1 MQFLPNK
8 YFCFFSFII
17 TFADEL
23 TKHIFYFEKN
33 CDNISSNRLFAL
45 LFCSRNTRHQY
56 RQRTS
61 GCFAI
66 SHNKEVPYDANIPID
81 SIISW
86 TDELAPTLKSP
97 KTEEA
102 YFTLVLWEVNAY
114 IMRGDL
120 SLAIDRARL
129 MYEYAKDIKS
139 NFGIALSNQ
148 AVGQAYS
155 ASNIQDKALI
165 SYMDALRYLPENNPQ
180 TYRLLVKIS
189 TQLQQMNRLEEA
201 MEYVKKLNPLLE
213 QNPEH
218 PLAIPILI
226 ENATYYISSGDQDT
240 ALQYLYRADSI
251 YKNHTHE
258 IAHEF
263 SINYYTAACYRALA
277 ADYHDKEKADEALAL
292 YNQLLEVV
300 SNNKRSLEYRWIC
313 AEKIYLYKLLGRF
326 DEACQIY
333 KELYS
338 VTDTLA
344 SKSYI
349 RQINA
354 LKATYQV
361 DEIELENKAQ
371 QNKMVVVLIFIGLGL
386 LTFISMLAIWLR
398 RQKKIVVMSTETL
411 EQLRHNA
418 ENATRAK
425 SIFLSNMSHEI
436 RTPLNALSGFSA
448 LLTEEGL
455 DDSTR
460 RQCTDIIQQNSE
472 LLLKLINDVIDL
484 SSLEFGKMQFNIAE
498 HDAVATCRN
507 VTDTVG
513 KVKQT
518 QAELLFETSLEE
530 LYIETDDS
538 RLQQVLINL
547 LINATKFTPDGS
559 ITLKLE
565 KQSEEMAL
573 FSVTDTGCGIPKE
586 KQASIFQRFEKL
598 DENAQGSGLGL
609 SICQLIIEHIGGK
622 IWIDPDYTGGSRF
635 VFTHPIHQ
643 TRSNSKKED

>member
-1 MQFLPNK
+1 ML
-8 YFCFFSFII
+8 FSFAAGTHATSTDKERLTALQSLI
-17 TFADEL
+17 T
-23 TKHIFYFEKN
+23 
-33 CDNISSNRLFAL
+33 
-45 LFCSRNTRHQY
+45 
-56 RQRTS
+56 
-61 GCFAI
+61 
-66 SHNKEVPYDANIPID
+66 KEVPYDANIPID

-148 AVGQAYS
+148 AIGQAYS
-155 ASNIQDKALI
+155 ASNIQDKALS

-201 MEYVKKLNPLLE
+201 MEYVEKLNPLLE

-240 ALQYLYRADSI
+240 ALQYLHQADSI

-292 YNQLLEVV
+292 YNQLLEGV

-398 RQKKIVVMSTETL
+398 RQKKVVVMSTETL

-484 SSLEFGKMQFNIAE
+484 SSLEFGKMQFSIAE

-565 KQSEEMAL
+565 KQSEKMAL

-643 TRSNSKKED
+643 TRNNSKKED

>member
-1 MQFLPNK
+1 MRKIAIISAVTGLLL
-8 YFCFFSFII
+8 FSFAMGICANSI
-17 TFADEL
+17 DQ
-23 TKHIFYFEKN
+23 KHLAAMQSLIA
-33 CDNISSNRLFAL
+33 R
-45 LFCSRNTRHQY
+45 
-56 RQRTS
+56 
-61 GCFAI
+61 
-66 SHNKEVPYDANIPID
+66 EVPYDTNIPID
-81 SIISW
+81 SVISW
-86 TDELAPTLKSP
+86 SNELAPALKSN
-97 KTEEA
+97 KTEET
-102 YFTLVLWEVNAY
+102 YFTMLLWQVSAY
-114 IMRGDL
+114 IMQGDL

-129 MYEYAKDIKS
+129 MYEHAKEMNS
-139 NFGIALSNQ
+139 TFGIALANQ

-155 ASNIQDKALI
+155 ASYIQEKALS
-165 SYMDALRYLPENNPQ
+165 SYQDALRYLPENNPQ

-189 TQLQQMNRLEEA
+189 MLLQQMNRLDEA
-201 MEYVKKLNPLLE
+201 MVYVSKLNLLLE
-213 QNPEH
+213 QQPAH
-218 PLAIPILI
+218 PLAVPILI

-240 ALQYLYRADSI
+240 ALKYLQRADSI

-258 IAHEF
+258 LAHEF

-277 ADYHDKEKADEALAL
+277 ADHNDKKKADEALAL
-292 YNQLLEVV
+292 YNELLEVV

-326 DEACQIY
+326 DEACKIY
-333 KELYS
+333 QDLYA

-354 LKATYQV
+354 LKATYQI
-361 DEIELENKAQ
+361 DELELENRAQ
-371 QNKMVVVLIFIGLGL
+371 QNKMIVYFIFIGLGL
-386 LTFISMLAIWLR
+386 LAFISVLAIWQR
-398 RQKKIVVMSTETL
+398 RQKRIVTISTETL
-411 EQLRHNA
+411 EQSRWNA

-425 SIFLSNMSHEI
+425 SVFLSNMSHEI
-436 RTPLNALSGFSA
+436 RTPLNALSGFSS

-455 DDSTR
+455 DDATR
-460 RQCTDIIQQNSE
+460 KQCTEIIQQNSE

-484 SSLEFGKMQFNIAE
+484 SSLEFGKMQFSIGKY
-498 HDAVATCRN
+498 DAVAICKN

-518 QAELLFETSLEE
+518 QAELLFDSSLEE
-530 LYIETDDS
+530 LYMETDAS

-565 KQSEEMAL
+565 KESDETAL

-586 KQASIFQRFEKL
+586 KQANIFQRFEKL

-609 SICQLIIEHIGGK
+609 SICQLIIEHIGGR
-622 IWIDPDYTGGSRF
+622 IWIDPNYTGGSRF
-635 VFTHPIHQ
+635 MFTHPINQ
-643 TRSNSKKED
+643 VQGKQKKEGRP

>member
-1 MQFLPNK
+1 ML
-8 YFCFFSFII
+8 FSFAAGTHATSTDKERLTALQSLI
-17 TFADEL
+17 T
-23 TKHIFYFEKN
+23 
-33 CDNISSNRLFAL
+33 
-45 LFCSRNTRHQY
+45 
-56 RQRTS
+56 
-61 GCFAI
+61 
-66 SHNKEVPYDANIPID
+66 KEVPYDANIPID

-148 AVGQAYS
+148 AIGQAYS
-155 ASNIQDKALI
+155 ASNIQDKALS

-201 MEYVKKLNPLLE
+201 MEYVEKLNPLLE

-240 ALQYLYRADSI
+240 ALQYLHQADSI

-313 AEKIYLYKLLGRF
+313 AEKIYLYKLLGHF

-398 RQKKIVVMSTETL
+398 RQKKVVVMSTETL

-448 LLTEEGL
+448 LLTVEGL

-484 SSLEFGKMQFNIAE
+484 SSLEFGKMQFSIAE

-565 KQSEEMAL
+565 KQSEKMAL

-643 TRSNSKKED
+643 TRNNSKKED

>member
-1 MQFLPNK
+1 LRKIAIISAVTGFLL
-8 YFCFFSFII
+8 FSFAAG
-17 TFADEL
+17 T
-23 TKHIFYFEKN
+23 Y
-33 CDNISSNRLFAL
+33 
-45 LFCSRNTRHQY
+45 
-56 RQRTS
+56 
-61 GCFAI
+61 AI
-66 SHNKEVPYDANIPID
+66 STDKERLAALQSLIAKEVPYDANIPID

-240 ALQYLYRADSI
+240 ALQYLHRADSI

-398 RQKKIVVMSTETL
+398 RQKKVVVMSTETL

-484 SSLEFGKMQFNIAE
+484 SSLEFGKMQFSIAE

-643 TRSNSKKED
+643 TRNNSKKED

>member
-1 MQFLPNK
+1 ML
-8 YFCFFSFII
+8 FSFAAG
-17 TFADEL
+17 T
-23 TKHIFYFEKN
+23 Y
-33 CDNISSNRLFAL
+33 
-45 LFCSRNTRHQY
+45 
-56 RQRTS
+56 
-61 GCFAI
+61 AI
-66 SHNKEVPYDANIPID
+66 STDKERLAALQSLIAKEVPYDANIPID

-240 ALQYLYRADSI
+240 ALQYLHRADSI

-398 RQKKIVVMSTETL
+398 RQKKVVVMSTETL

-484 SSLEFGKMQFNIAE
+484 SSLEFGKMQFSLAE

-643 TRSNSKKED
+643 TRNNSKKED

>member
-1 MQFLPNK
+1 ML
-8 YFCFFSFII
+8 FSFAAGTHATSTDKERLTALQSLI
-17 TFADEL
+17 T
-23 TKHIFYFEKN
+23 
-33 CDNISSNRLFAL
+33 
-45 LFCSRNTRHQY
+45 
-56 RQRTS
+56 
-61 GCFAI
+61 
-66 SHNKEVPYDANIPID
+66 KEVPYDANIPID

-148 AVGQAYS
+148 AIGQAYS
-155 ASNIQDKALI
+155 ASNIQDKALS

-201 MEYVKKLNPLLE
+201 MEYVEKLNPLLE

-240 ALQYLYRADSI
+240 ALQYLHQADSI

-313 AEKIYLYKLLGRF
+313 AEKIYLYKLLGHF

-398 RQKKIVVMSTETL
+398 RQKKVVVMSTETL

-484 SSLEFGKMQFNIAE
+484 SSLEFGKMQFSIAE

-518 QAELLFETSLEE
+518 QAELLLETSLEE

-565 KQSEEMAL
+565 KQSEKMAL

-643 TRSNSKKED
+643 TRNNSKKED

>member
-1 MQFLPNK
+1 ML
-8 YFCFFSFII
+8 FSFAAGTHATSTDKERLTALQSLI
-17 TFADEL
+17 T
-23 TKHIFYFEKN
+23 
-33 CDNISSNRLFAL
+33 
-45 LFCSRNTRHQY
+45 
-56 RQRTS
+56 
-61 GCFAI
+61 
-66 SHNKEVPYDANIPID
+66 KEVPYDANITID

-148 AVGQAYS
+148 AIGQAYS
-155 ASNIQDKALI
+155 ASNIQDKALS

-201 MEYVKKLNPLLE
+201 MEYVEKLNPLLE

-240 ALQYLYRADSI
+240 ALQYLHQADSI

-313 AEKIYLYKLLGRF
+313 AEKIYLYKLLGHF

-398 RQKKIVVMSTETL
+398 RQKKVVVMSTETL

-484 SSLEFGKMQFNIAE
+484 SSLEFGKMQFSIAE
-498 HDAVATCRN
+498 HDTVATCRN

-565 KQSEEMAL
+565 KQSEKMAL

-643 TRSNSKKED
+643 TRNNSKKED

>member
-1 MQFLPNK
+1 ML
-8 YFCFFSFII
+8 FSFAAGTHATSTDKERLTALQSLI
-17 TFADEL
+17 T
-23 TKHIFYFEKN
+23 
-33 CDNISSNRLFAL
+33 
-45 LFCSRNTRHQY
+45 
-56 RQRTS
+56 
-61 GCFAI
+61 
-66 SHNKEVPYDANIPID
+66 KEVPYDANIPID

-148 AVGQAYS
+148 AIGQAYS
-155 ASNIQDKALI
+155 ASNIQDKALS

-201 MEYVKKLNPLLE
+201 MEYVEKLNPLLE

-240 ALQYLYRADSI
+240 ALQYLHQADSI

-398 RQKKIVVMSTETL
+398 RQKKVVVMSTETL

-484 SSLEFGKMQFNIAE
+484 SSLEFGKMQFSIAE

-643 TRSNSKKED
+643 TRNNSKKED

>member
-1 MQFLPNK
+1 ML
-8 YFCFFSFII
+8 FSF
-17 TFADEL
+17 AAGA
-23 TKHIFYFEKN
+23 Y
-33 CDNISSNRLFAL
+33 
-45 LFCSRNTRHQY
+45 
-56 RQRTS
+56 
-61 GCFAI
+61 AI
-66 SHNKEVPYDANIPID
+66 STDKERLAALQSLIAKEVPYDANIPID

-240 ALQYLYRADSI
+240 ALQYLHRADSI

-263 SINYYTAACYRALA
+263 SSNYYTAACYRALA

-398 RQKKIVVMSTETL
+398 RQKKVVVMSTETL

-484 SSLEFGKMQFNIAE
+484 SSLEFGKMQFSIAE

-643 TRSNSKKED
+643 TRNNSKKED

>member
-1 MQFLPNK
+1 ML
-8 YFCFFSFII
+8 FSFAAG
-17 TFADEL
+17 T
-23 TKHIFYFEKN
+23 Y
-33 CDNISSNRLFAL
+33 
-45 LFCSRNTRHQY
+45 
-56 RQRTS
+56 
-61 GCFAI
+61 AI
-66 SHNKEVPYDANIPID
+66 STDKERLAALQSLIAKEVPYDANIPID

-155 ASNIQDKALI
+155 ASTIQDKAL
-165 SYMDALRYLPENNPQ
+165 SSDMDALRYLPENHPQ

-201 MEYVKKLNPLLE
+201 MEYVKKLNLLLE

-240 ALQYLYRADSI
+240 ALQYLHRADSI

-313 AEKIYLYKLLGRF
+313 AEKIYLYKLLGHF

-398 RQKKIVVMSTETL
+398 RQKKVVVMSTETL

-484 SSLEFGKMQFNIAE
+484 SSLEFGKMQFSIAE

-565 KQSEEMAL
+565 KQSEKMAL

-643 TRSNSKKED
+643 TRNNSKKED

>member
-1 MQFLPNK
+1 ML
-8 YFCFFSFII
+8 FSFAAG
-17 TFADEL
+17 T
-23 TKHIFYFEKN
+23 Y
-33 CDNISSNRLFAL
+33 
-45 LFCSRNTRHQY
+45 
-56 RQRTS
+56 
-61 GCFAI
+61 AI
-66 SHNKEVPYDANIPID
+66 STDKERLAALQSLIAKEVPYDANIPID

-148 AVGQAYS
+148 AIGQAYS
-155 ASNIQDKALI
+155 ASNIQDKALS

-240 ALQYLYRADSI
+240 ALQYLHQADSI

-313 AEKIYLYKLLGRF
+313 AEKIYLYKLLGHF

-398 RQKKIVVMSTETL
+398 RQKKVVVMSTETL

-484 SSLEFGKMQFNIAE
+484 SSLEFGKMQFSIAE

-643 TRSNSKKED
+643 TRNNSKKED

>member
-1 MQFLPNK
+1 ML
-8 YFCFFSFII
+8 FSFAAGTHATSTDKERLTALQSLI
-17 TFADEL
+17 T
-23 TKHIFYFEKN
+23 
-33 CDNISSNRLFAL
+33 
-45 LFCSRNTRHQY
+45 
-56 RQRTS
+56 
-61 GCFAI
+61 
-66 SHNKEVPYDANIPID
+66 KEVPYDANITID

-148 AVGQAYS
+148 AIGQAYS
-155 ASNIQDKALI
+155 ASNIQDKALS

-189 TQLQQMNRLEEA
+189 TQIQQMNRLEEA
-201 MEYVKKLNPLLE
+201 MEYVEKLNPLLE

-240 ALQYLYRADSI
+240 ALQYLHQADSI

-313 AEKIYLYKLLGRF
+313 AEKIYLYKLLGHF

-398 RQKKIVVMSTETL
+398 RQKKVVVMSTETL

-484 SSLEFGKMQFNIAE
+484 SSLEFGKMQFSIAE

-565 KQSEEMAL
+565 KQSEKMAL

-643 TRSNSKKED
+643 TRNNSKKED

>member
-1 MQFLPNK
+1 ML
-8 YFCFFSFII
+8 FSFAAGTHATSTDKERLTALQSLI
-17 TFADEL
+17 T
-23 TKHIFYFEKN
+23 
-33 CDNISSNRLFAL
+33 
-45 LFCSRNTRHQY
+45 
-56 RQRTS
+56 
-61 GCFAI
+61 
-66 SHNKEVPYDANIPID
+66 KEVPYDANIPID

-148 AVGQAYS
+148 AIGQAYS
-155 ASNIQDKALI
+155 ASNIQDKALS

-201 MEYVKKLNPLLE
+201 MEYVEKLNPLLE

-240 ALQYLYRADSI
+240 ALQYLHQADSI

-313 AEKIYLYKLLGRF
+313 AEKIYLYKLLGHF

-398 RQKKIVVMSTETL
+398 RQKKVVVMSTETL

-484 SSLEFGKMQFNIAE
+484 SSLEFGKMQFSIAE

-565 KQSEEMAL
+565 KQSEKMAL

-598 DENAQGSGLGL
+598 DDNAQGSGLGL

-643 TRSNSKKED
+643 TRNNSKKED

>member
-1 MQFLPNK
+1 ML
-8 YFCFFSFII
+8 FSFAAG
-17 TFADEL
+17 T
-23 TKHIFYFEKN
+23 Y
-33 CDNISSNRLFAL
+33 
-45 LFCSRNTRHQY
+45 
-56 RQRTS
+56 
-61 GCFAI
+61 AI
-66 SHNKEVPYDANIPID
+66 STDKERLAALQSLIAKEVPYDANIPID

-148 AVGQAYS
+148 AIGQAYS
-155 ASNIQDKALI
+155 ASNIQDKALS

-201 MEYVKKLNPLLE
+201 MEYVEKLNPLLE

-240 ALQYLYRADSI
+240 ALQYLHRADSI

-398 RQKKIVVMSTETL
+398 RQKKVVVMSTETL

-484 SSLEFGKMQFNIAE
+484 SSLEFGKMQFSIAE

-565 KQSEEMAL
+565 KQSEKMAL

-643 TRSNSKKED
+643 TRNNSKKED

>member
-1 MQFLPNK
+1 MRKIAIISAVTGFLL
-8 YFCFFSFII
+8 FSFAAG
-17 TFADEL
+17 T
-23 TKHIFYFEKN
+23 Y
-33 CDNISSNRLFAL
+33 
-45 LFCSRNTRHQY
+45 
-56 RQRTS
+56 
-61 GCFAI
+61 AI
-66 SHNKEVPYDANIPID
+66 STDKERLAALQSLIAKEVPYDANIPID

-240 ALQYLYRADSI
+240 ALQYLHRADSI

-398 RQKKIVVMSTETL
+398 RQKKVVVMSTETL

-484 SSLEFGKMQFNIAE
+484 SSLEFGKMQFSIAE

-586 KQASIFQRFEKL
+586 NRQAYSSVLKNWMKMRKEVDL
-598 DENAQGSGLGL
+598 AYL
-609 SICQLIIEHIGGK
+609 SV
-622 IWIDPDYTGGSRF
+622 S
-635 VFTHPIHQ
+635 
-643 TRSNSKKED
+643 

>member
-1 MQFLPNK
+1 ML
-8 YFCFFSFII
+8 FSFAAGTHATSADKERLAALQSLI
-17 TFADEL
+17 T
-23 TKHIFYFEKN
+23 
-33 CDNISSNRLFAL
+33 
-45 LFCSRNTRHQY
+45 
-56 RQRTS
+56 
-61 GCFAI
+61 
-66 SHNKEVPYDANIPID
+66 KEVPYDANIPID

-226 ENATYYISSGDQDT
+226 ENATYYISSGDQNT
-240 ALQYLYRADSI
+240 ALQYLHRADSI

-277 ADYHDKEKADEALAL
+277 ADYHNKEKADEALAL

-398 RQKKIVVMSTETL
+398 RQKKVVVMSTETL
-411 EQLRHNA
+411 EQLRYNA

-484 SSLEFGKMQFNIAE
+484 SSLEFGKMQFSIAE

-586 KQASIFQRFEKL
+586 KQASIFRRFEKL

>member
-1 MQFLPNK
+1 ML
-8 YFCFFSFII
+8 FSFAAGTHATSTDKERLTALQSLI
-17 TFADEL
+17 T
-23 TKHIFYFEKN
+23 
-33 CDNISSNRLFAL
+33 
-45 LFCSRNTRHQY
+45 
-56 RQRTS
+56 
-61 GCFAI
+61 
-66 SHNKEVPYDANIPID
+66 KEVPYDANIPID

-148 AVGQAYS
+148 AIGQAYS
-155 ASNIQDKALI
+155 ASNIQDKALS

-201 MEYVKKLNPLLE
+201 MEYVEKLNPLLE

-240 ALQYLYRADSI
+240 ALQYLHQADSI

-313 AEKIYLYKLLGRF
+313 AEKIYLYNLLGHF

-398 RQKKIVVMSTETL
+398 RQKKVVVMSTETL

-484 SSLEFGKMQFNIAE
+484 SSLEFGKMQFSIAE

-565 KQSEEMAL
+565 KQSEKMAL

-643 TRSNSKKED
+643 TRNNSKKED

>member
-1 MQFLPNK
+1 ML
-8 YFCFFSFII
+8 FSFAAGTHATSTDKERLTALQSLI
-17 TFADEL
+17 T
-23 TKHIFYFEKN
+23 
-33 CDNISSNRLFAL
+33 
-45 LFCSRNTRHQY
+45 
-56 RQRTS
+56 
-61 GCFAI
+61 
-66 SHNKEVPYDANIPID
+66 KEVPYDANIPID

-86 TDELAPTLKSP
+86 TDELAPTLKFP

-148 AVGQAYS
+148 AIGQAYS
-155 ASNIQDKALI
+155 ASNIQDKALS

-201 MEYVKKLNPLLE
+201 MEYVEKLNPLLE

-240 ALQYLYRADSI
+240 ALQYLHQADSI

-313 AEKIYLYKLLGRF
+313 AEKIYLYKLLGHF

-398 RQKKIVVMSTETL
+398 RQKKVVVMSTETL

-484 SSLEFGKMQFNIAE
+484 SSLEFGKMQFSIAE

-565 KQSEEMAL
+565 KQSEKMAL

-643 TRSNSKKED
+643 TRNNSKKED

>member
-1 MQFLPNK
+1 ML
-8 YFCFFSFII
+8 FSFAAGTHATSTDKERLTALQSLI
-17 TFADEL
+17 T
-23 TKHIFYFEKN
+23 
-33 CDNISSNRLFAL
+33 
-45 LFCSRNTRHQY
+45 
-56 RQRTS
+56 
-61 GCFAI
+61 
-66 SHNKEVPYDANIPID
+66 KEVPYDANIPID

-148 AVGQAYS
+148 AIGQAYS
-155 ASNIQDKALI
+155 ASNIQDKALS
-165 SYMDALRYLPENNPQ
+165 SYMDALRYLPEDNPQ

-201 MEYVKKLNPLLE
+201 MEYVEKLNPLLE

-240 ALQYLYRADSI
+240 ALQYLHQADSI

-313 AEKIYLYKLLGRF
+313 AEKIYLYKLLGHF

-398 RQKKIVVMSTETL
+398 RQKKVVVMSTETL

-484 SSLEFGKMQFNIAE
+484 SSLEFGKMQFSIAE

-565 KQSEEMAL
+565 KQSEKMAL

-643 TRSNSKKED
+643 TRNNSKKED

>member
-1 MQFLPNK
+1 MRKIAIISAVTGFLL
-8 YFCFFSFII
+8 FSFAAGTHATSADKERLAALQSLI
-17 TFADEL
+17 T
-23 TKHIFYFEKN
+23 
-33 CDNISSNRLFAL
+33 
-45 LFCSRNTRHQY
+45 
-56 RQRTS
+56 
-61 GCFAI
+61 
-66 SHNKEVPYDANIPID
+66 KEVPYDANIPID

-129 MYEYAKDIKS
+129 MYKYAKDIKS

-180 TYRLLVKIS
+180 THRLLVKIS

-240 ALQYLYRADSI
+240 ALQYLHRADSI

-277 ADYHDKEKADEALAL
+277 ADYHNKEKADEALAL

-338 VTDTLA
+338 ATDTLA

-398 RQKKIVVMSTETL
+398 RQKKVVVMSTETL

-484 SSLEFGKMQFNIAE
+484 SSLEFGKMQFSIAV

-643 TRSNSKKED
+643 THSNSKKED

>member
-1 MQFLPNK
+1 ML
-8 YFCFFSFII
+8 FSFAAGTHATSTDKERLTALQSLI
-17 TFADEL
+17 T
-23 TKHIFYFEKN
+23 
-33 CDNISSNRLFAL
+33 
-45 LFCSRNTRHQY
+45 
-56 RQRTS
+56 
-61 GCFAI
+61 
-66 SHNKEVPYDANIPID
+66 KEVPYDANIPID

-148 AVGQAYS
+148 AIGQAYS
-155 ASNIQDKALI
+155 ASNIQDKALS

-201 MEYVKKLNPLLE
+201 MEYVEKLNPLLE

-240 ALQYLYRADSI
+240 ALQYLHQADSI

-292 YNQLLEVV
+292 YNLLLEVV

-313 AEKIYLYKLLGRF
+313 AEKIYLYKLLGHF

-398 RQKKIVVMSTETL
+398 RQKKVVVMSTETL

-484 SSLEFGKMQFNIAE
+484 SSLEFGKMQFSIAE

-643 TRSNSKKED
+643 TRNNSKKED

>member
-1 MQFLPNK
+1 ML
-8 YFCFFSFII
+8 FSFAAGTHATSTDKERLTALQSLI
-17 TFADEL
+17 T
-23 TKHIFYFEKN
+23 
-33 CDNISSNRLFAL
+33 
-45 LFCSRNTRHQY
+45 
-56 RQRTS
+56 
-61 GCFAI
+61 
-66 SHNKEVPYDANIPID
+66 KEVPYDANIPID

-148 AVGQAYS
+148 AIGQAYS
-155 ASNIQDKALI
+155 ASNIQDKALS

-201 MEYVKKLNPLLE
+201 MEYVEKLNPLLE

-240 ALQYLYRADSI
+240 ALQYLHQADSI

-313 AEKIYLYKLLGRF
+313 AEKIYLYKLLGHF

-398 RQKKIVVMSTETL
+398 RQKKVVVMSTETL
-411 EQLRHNA
+411 EQLRH
-418 ENATRAK
+418 
-425 SIFLSNMSHEI
+425 
-436 RTPLNALSGFSA
+436 NALSGFSA

-484 SSLEFGKMQFNIAE
+484 SSLEFGKMQFSIAE

-565 KQSEEMAL
+565 KQSEKMAL

-643 TRSNSKKED
+643 TRNNSKKED

>member
-1 MQFLPNK
+1 ML
-8 YFCFFSFII
+8 FSFAAG
-17 TFADEL
+17 T
-23 TKHIFYFEKN
+23 Y
-33 CDNISSNRLFAL
+33 
-45 LFCSRNTRHQY
+45 
-56 RQRTS
+56 
-61 GCFAI
+61 AI
-66 SHNKEVPYDANIPID
+66 STDKERLAALQSLIAKEVPYDANIPID

-240 ALQYLYRADSI
+240 ALQYLHQADSI

-398 RQKKIVVMSTETL
+398 RQKKVVVMSTETL

-484 SSLEFGKMQFNIAE
+484 SSLEFGKMQFSIAE

-643 TRSNSKKED
+643 TRNNSKKED

>member
-1 MQFLPNK
+1 ML
-8 YFCFFSFII
+8 FSFAAG
-17 TFADEL
+17 T
-23 TKHIFYFEKN
+23 Y
-33 CDNISSNRLFAL
+33 
-45 LFCSRNTRHQY
+45 
-56 RQRTS
+56 
-61 GCFAI
+61 AI
-66 SHNKEVPYDANIPID
+66 STDKERLAALQSLIAKEVPYDANIPID

-155 ASNIQDKALI
+155 ASNIQDKALS

-201 MEYVKKLNPLLE
+201 MEYVKKLNLLLE

-240 ALQYLYRADSI
+240 ALQYLHRADSI

-398 RQKKIVVMSTETL
+398 RQKKVVVMSTETL

-484 SSLEFGKMQFNIAE
+484 SSLEFGKMQFSIAE

-643 TRSNSKKED
+643 TRNNSKKED

>member
-1 MQFLPNK
+1 MPHTTSTDKERLTALQSL
-8 YFCFFSFII
+8 I
-17 TFADEL
+17 T
-23 TKHIFYFEKN
+23 
-33 CDNISSNRLFAL
+33 
-45 LFCSRNTRHQY
+45 
-56 RQRTS
+56 
-61 GCFAI
+61 
-66 SHNKEVPYDANIPID
+66 KEVPYDANIPID

-148 AVGQAYS
+148 AIGQAYS
-155 ASNIQDKALI
+155 ASNIQDKALS

-201 MEYVKKLNPLLE
+201 MEYVEKLNPLLE

-240 ALQYLYRADSI
+240 ALQYLHQADSI

-313 AEKIYLYKLLGRF
+313 AEKIYLYKLLGHF

-398 RQKKIVVMSTETL
+398 RQKKVVVMSTETL

-484 SSLEFGKMQFNIAE
+484 SSLEFGKMQFSIAE
-498 HDAVATCRN
+498 HDAVAICRN

-565 KQSEEMAL
+565 KQSEKMAL

-643 TRSNSKKED
+643 TRNNSKKED

>member
-1 MQFLPNK
+1 ML
-8 YFCFFSFII
+8 FSFAAGTHATSTDKERLTALQSLI
-17 TFADEL
+17 T
-23 TKHIFYFEKN
+23 
-33 CDNISSNRLFAL
+33 
-45 LFCSRNTRHQY
+45 
-56 RQRTS
+56 
-61 GCFAI
+61 
-66 SHNKEVPYDANIPID
+66 KEVPYDANIPID

-102 YFTLVLWEVNAY
+102 YFTLVLWEVNAF

-148 AVGQAYS
+148 AIGQAYS
-155 ASNIQDKALI
+155 ASNIQDKALS

-201 MEYVKKLNPLLE
+201 MEYVEKLNPLLE

-240 ALQYLYRADSI
+240 ALQYLHQADSI

-313 AEKIYLYKLLGRF
+313 AEKIYLYKLLGHF
-326 DEACQIY
+326 DKACQIY

-398 RQKKIVVMSTETL
+398 RQKKVVVMSTETL

-484 SSLEFGKMQFNIAE
+484 SSLEFGKMQFSIAE

-643 TRSNSKKED
+643 TRNNSKKED

>member
-1 MQFLPNK
+1 ML
-8 YFCFFSFII
+8 FSFAAGTHATSADKERLAALQSLI
-17 TFADEL
+17 T
-23 TKHIFYFEKN
+23 
-33 CDNISSNRLFAL
+33 
-45 LFCSRNTRHQY
+45 
-56 RQRTS
+56 
-61 GCFAI
+61 
-66 SHNKEVPYDANIPID
+66 KEVPYDANIPID

-240 ALQYLYRADSI
+240 ALQYLHRADSI

-277 ADYHDKEKADEALAL
+277 ADYHNKEKADEALAL

-398 RQKKIVVMSTETL
+398 RQKKVVVMSTETL
-411 EQLRHNA
+411 EQLRYNA

-484 SSLEFGKMQFNIAE
+484 SSLEFGKMQFSIAE

-547 LINATKFTPDGS
+547 LINASKFTPDGS

-586 KQASIFQRFEKL
+586 KQASIFRRFEKL

>member
-1 MQFLPNK
+1 ML
-8 YFCFFSFII
+8 FSFAAGTHATSTDKERLTALQSLI
-17 TFADEL
+17 T
-23 TKHIFYFEKN
+23 
-33 CDNISSNRLFAL
+33 
-45 LFCSRNTRHQY
+45 
-56 RQRTS
+56 
-61 GCFAI
+61 
-66 SHNKEVPYDANIPID
+66 KEVPYDANIPID

-148 AVGQAYS
+148 AIGQAYS
-155 ASNIQDKALI
+155 ASNIQDKALS

-201 MEYVKKLNPLLE
+201 MEYVEKLNPLLE

-240 ALQYLYRADSI
+240 ALQYLHQADSI

-313 AEKIYLYKLLGRF
+313 AEKIYLYKLLGHF

-398 RQKKIVVMSTETL
+398 RQKKVVVMSTETL

-484 SSLEFGKMQFNIAE
+484 SSLEFGKMQFSIAE
-498 HDAVATCRN
+498 HDAVAICRN

-518 QAELLFETSLEE
+518 QTELLFETSLEE

-565 KQSEEMAL
+565 KQSEKMAL

-643 TRSNSKKED
+643 TRNNSKKED

>member
-1 MQFLPNK
+1 LRKIAIISAVTGFLL
-8 YFCFFSFII
+8 FSFAAGTHATSTDKERLTALQSLI
-17 TFADEL
+17 T
-23 TKHIFYFEKN
+23 
-33 CDNISSNRLFAL
+33 
-45 LFCSRNTRHQY
+45 
-56 RQRTS
+56 
-61 GCFAI
+61 
-66 SHNKEVPYDANIPID
+66 KEVPYDANIPID

-86 TDELAPTLKSP
+86 TDELAPTLKFP

-148 AVGQAYS
+148 AIGQAYS
-155 ASNIQDKALI
+155 ASNIQDKALS

-201 MEYVKKLNPLLE
+201 MEYVEKLNPLLE

-240 ALQYLYRADSI
+240 ALQYLHQADSI

-313 AEKIYLYKLLGRF
+313 AEKIYLYKLLGHF

-484 SSLEFGKMQFNIAE
+484 SSLEFGKMQFSIAE

-565 KQSEEMAL
+565 KQSEKMAL

-643 TRSNSKKED
+643 TRNNSKKED

>member
-1 MQFLPNK
+1 MRKIAIILAVTGFLL
-8 YFCFFSFII
+8 FSFAAGTHATSTDKERLTALQSLI
-17 TFADEL
+17 T
-23 TKHIFYFEKN
+23 
-33 CDNISSNRLFAL
+33 
-45 LFCSRNTRHQY
+45 
-56 RQRTS
+56 
-61 GCFAI
+61 
-66 SHNKEVPYDANIPID
+66 KEVPYDANITID

-148 AVGQAYS
+148 AIGQAYS
-155 ASNIQDKALI
+155 ASNIQDKALS

-201 MEYVKKLNPLLE
+201 MEYVEKLNPLLE

-240 ALQYLYRADSI
+240 ALQYLHQADSI

-313 AEKIYLYKLLGRF
+313 AEKIYLYKLLGHF

-398 RQKKIVVMSTETL
+398 RQKKVVVMSTETL

-484 SSLEFGKMQFNIAE
+484 SSLEFGKMQFSIAE

-565 KQSEEMAL
+565 KQSEKMAL

-643 TRSNSKKED
+643 TRNNSKKED

>member
-1 MQFLPNK
+1 ML
-8 YFCFFSFII
+8 FSFAAGTHATSTDKERLTALQSLI
-17 TFADEL
+17 T
-23 TKHIFYFEKN
+23 
-33 CDNISSNRLFAL
+33 
-45 LFCSRNTRHQY
+45 
-56 RQRTS
+56 
-61 GCFAI
+61 
-66 SHNKEVPYDANIPID
+66 KEVPYDANIPID

-86 TDELAPTLKSP
+86 TDELAPTLKFP

-155 ASNIQDKALI
+155 ASNIQDKALS

-201 MEYVKKLNPLLE
+201 MEYVEKLNPLLE

-240 ALQYLYRADSI
+240 ALQYLHQADSI

-313 AEKIYLYKLLGRF
+313 AEKIYLYKLLGHF

-398 RQKKIVVMSTETL
+398 RQKKVVVMSTETL

-484 SSLEFGKMQFNIAE
+484 SSLEFGKMQFSIAE
-498 HDAVATCRN
+498 HDAVAICRN

-565 KQSEEMAL
+565 KQSEKMAL

-643 TRSNSKKED
+643 TRNNSKKED

>member
-1 MQFLPNK
+1 MRKIAIISAVTGFLL
-8 YFCFFSFII
+8 FSFAAGTYATDTDKERLAALQSLI
-17 TFADEL
+17 T
-23 TKHIFYFEKN
+23 
-33 CDNISSNRLFAL
+33 
-45 LFCSRNTRHQY
+45 
-56 RQRTS
+56 
-61 GCFAI
+61 
-66 SHNKEVPYDANIPID
+66 KEVPYDANIPID

-86 TDELAPTLKSP
+86 TDALAPTLKSL
-97 KTEEA
+97 KTEET

-148 AVGQAYS
+148 AIGQAYS

-189 TQLQQMNRLEEA
+189 TQLQQMNRLAEA
-201 MEYVKKLNPLLE
+201 MEYVKKLNLLLE

-218 PLAIPILI
+218 PLAVPILI

-240 ALQYLYRADSI
+240 ALKYLHRADSI

-263 SINYYTAACYRALA
+263 SIDYYTAACYRALA
-277 ADYHDKEKADEALAL
+277 ADYDDKEKADEALAL

-354 LKATYQV
+354 LKATYQI

-371 QNKMVVVLIFIGLGL
+371 QNKMIVILIFIGLGL
-386 LTFISMLAIWLR
+386 LAFISILAIWLR
-398 RQKKIVVMSTETL
+398 RQKKVVVMSTETL

-484 SSLEFGKMQFNIAE
+484 SSLEFGKMQFSIAE

-643 TRSNSKKED
+643 TRNNSKKED

>member
-1 MQFLPNK
+1 MRKIAIISAVTGFLL
-8 YFCFFSFII
+8 FSFAAGTHATSTDKERLTALQSLI
-17 TFADEL
+17 T
-23 TKHIFYFEKN
+23 
-33 CDNISSNRLFAL
+33 
-45 LFCSRNTRHQY
+45 
-56 RQRTS
+56 
-61 GCFAI
+61 
-66 SHNKEVPYDANIPID
+66 KEVPYDANIPID

-86 TDELAPTLKSP
+86 TDELVPTLKSP

-148 AVGQAYS
+148 AIGQAYS
-155 ASNIQDKALI
+155 ASNIQDKALS

-201 MEYVKKLNPLLE
+201 MEYVEKLNPLLE

-240 ALQYLYRADSI
+240 ALQYLHQADSI

-313 AEKIYLYKLLGRF
+313 AEKIYLYKLLGHF

-398 RQKKIVVMSTETL
+398 RQKKVVVMSTETL

-484 SSLEFGKMQFNIAE
+484 SSLEFGKMQFSIAE
-498 HDAVATCRN
+498 HDAVAICRN

-565 KQSEEMAL
+565 KQSEKMAL

-643 TRSNSKKED
+643 TRNNSKKED

>member
-1 MQFLPNK
+1 ML
-8 YFCFFSFII
+8 FSFAAGTHATSTDKERLTALQSLI
-17 TFADEL
+17 T
-23 TKHIFYFEKN
+23 
-33 CDNISSNRLFAL
+33 
-45 LFCSRNTRHQY
+45 
-56 RQRTS
+56 
-61 GCFAI
+61 
-66 SHNKEVPYDANIPID
+66 KEVPYDANIPID

-148 AVGQAYS
+148 AIGQAYS
-155 ASNIQDKALI
+155 ASNIQDKALS

-201 MEYVKKLNPLLE
+201 MEYVEKLNPLLE

-240 ALQYLYRADSI
+240 ALQYLHQADSI

-354 LKATYQV
+354 LKASYQV

-398 RQKKIVVMSTETL
+398 RQKKVVVMSTETL

-460 RQCTDIIQQNSE
+460 RQCTDIIQQNSK

-484 SSLEFGKMQFNIAE
+484 SSLEFGKMQFSIAE

-565 KQSEEMAL
+565 KQSEKMAL

-643 TRSNSKKED
+643 TRNNSKKED

>member
-1 MQFLPNK
+1 ML
-8 YFCFFSFII
+8 FSFAAGTHATSADKERLAALQSLI
-17 TFADEL
+17 T
-23 TKHIFYFEKN
+23 
-33 CDNISSNRLFAL
+33 
-45 LFCSRNTRHQY
+45 
-56 RQRTS
+56 
-61 GCFAI
+61 
-66 SHNKEVPYDANIPID
+66 KEVPYDANIPID

-240 ALQYLYRADSI
+240 ALQYLHRADSI

-277 ADYHDKEKADEALAL
+277 ADYHNKEKADEALAL

-354 LKATYQV
+354 LKATYQI

-484 SSLEFGKMQFNIAE
+484 SSLEFGKMQFSIAE

-565 KQSEEMAL
+565 KQSEKMAL

-643 TRSNSKKED
+643 TRNNSKKED

>member
-1 MQFLPNK
+1 ML
-8 YFCFFSFII
+8 FSFAAGTHATSTDKERLTALQSLI
-17 TFADEL
+17 T
-23 TKHIFYFEKN
+23 
-33 CDNISSNRLFAL
+33 
-45 LFCSRNTRHQY
+45 
-56 RQRTS
+56 
-61 GCFAI
+61 
-66 SHNKEVPYDANIPID
+66 KEVPYDANITID

-148 AVGQAYS
+148 AIGQAYS
-155 ASNIQDKALI
+155 ASNIQDKALS

-201 MEYVKKLNPLLE
+201 MEYVEKLNPLLE

-240 ALQYLYRADSI
+240 ALQYLHRADSI

-313 AEKIYLYKLLGRF
+313 AEKIYLYKLLGHF

-398 RQKKIVVMSTETL
+398 RQKKVVVMSTETL

-484 SSLEFGKMQFNIAE
+484 SSLEFGKMQFSIAE

-565 KQSEEMAL
+565 KQSEKMAL

-643 TRSNSKKED
+643 TRNNSKKED